1 MAGGA
6 SYQAKIEK
14 AAQPTMSEL
23 KRGVRPSPLFG
34 VVVLAFVGNGWWAM
48 QTGDDFLN
56 PNSAWPIRATVL
68 TGWVLSLCLHE
79 FAHAA
84 VAFLGGD
91 RTVAGKGYL
100 TLDPTKYTDGIR
112 SVLLPIVFLL
122 MGGIGLPGGAVYIQ
136 TGLIRSP
143 RWQSYM
149 SLAGPSAN
157 LLFGAVCGLPFLF
170 GVNTDSHRVF
180 WIAISYLCTLQ
191 FFAAVLNLLPI
202 PGLDGFGAMLPF
214 MSPGAQAKA
223 ADFSRYSTLL
233 LFMLVFRL
241 PGFSHVMW
249 NAAHTI
255 SSLLTVDRSL
265 TDMGRSIFSFR

>member
-1 MAGGA
+1 MTVGA
-6 SYQAKIEK
+6 SYQATIEK
-14 AAQPTMSEL
+14 AAQPSPSEL
-23 KRGVRPSPLFG
+23 WRKVRPSPLFG
-34 VVVLAFVGNGWWAM
+34 IVVLAFGGSAWWAW
-48 QTGDDFLN
+48 QSGNDFLN

-122 MGGIGLPGGAVYIQ
+122 LGGIGLPGGAVYIQ

-149 SLAGPSAN
+149 SLAGPGAN
-157 LLFGAVCGLPFLF
+157 LLFGAVCGLPFVI
-170 GVNTDSHRVF
+170 GVNTESHQVF
-180 WIAISYLCTLQ
+180 WMALSYLCTLQ
-191 FFAAVLNLLPI
+191 FFAAILNLLPI

-214 MSPGAQAKA
+214 MSRGAQMKA
-223 ADFSRYSTLL
+223 GEISRYSTFL
-233 LFMLVFRL
+233 LFMLMFRV
-241 PGFSHVMW
+241 PGFSNALW
-249 NAAHTI
+249 NAADSI
-255 SSLLTVDRSL
+255 SSVLQVDRWL
-265 TDMGRSIFSFR
+265 ADMGRSMFSFR